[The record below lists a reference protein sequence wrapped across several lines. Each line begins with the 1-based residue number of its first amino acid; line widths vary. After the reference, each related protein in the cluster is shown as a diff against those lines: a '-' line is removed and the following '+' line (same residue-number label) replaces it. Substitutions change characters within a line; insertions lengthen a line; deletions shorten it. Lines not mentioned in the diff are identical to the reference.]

1 MEKDGLPLPTKD
13 DLNEAYLNAI
23 KKHKNFKYDERQ
35 IAIMREKKS
44 KHRNARSLAN
54 PHKEKLRIQTLIAS
68 MNDEDEKKREL
79 IIYLNDIHREIERRS
94 SASSQSVKVSIASIN
109 EKNKIK
115 NKRLMLKAREKERK
129 SQMMM
134 RGRKKEKDPFTRAI
148 TAPQIESF
156 GGGVDDVETQKAKQ
170 KEEEERRKKE
180 EKERALNRIKMEEE
194 EMNNLSLLNV
204 VKKENNINHE
214 SLDAVNERNN
224 GMNQNQQRSGT
235 LIQDDA
241 LWATAVHDVAKE
253 FVAECQSIDLN
264 VRHKGAP
271 PQFGRNTNPSKYGY
285 AYTKRPDALRIIT
298 IDDYKEKFKYN

>member
-1 MEKDGLPLPTKD
+1 MGE
-13 DLNEAYLNAI
+13 
-23 KKHKNFKYDERQ
+23 YDPKRQ
-35 IAIMREKKS
+35 E
-44 KHRNARSLAN
+44 LAN
-54 PHKEKLRIQTLIAS
+54 
-68 MNDEDEKKREL
+68 
-79 IIYLNDIHREIERRS
+79 YLSEINREIERRS

-156 GGGVDDVETQKAKQ
+156 GGGVDDIEAQKAKK

-180 EKERALNRIKMEEE
+180 ERERATNRAKMEEE

-204 VKKENNINHE
+204 VKKERNG
-214 SLDAVNERNN
+214 SLDAAGDDRVSQE
-224 GMNQNQQRSGT
+224 RSGA
-235 LIQDDA
+235 LIEGDT

-253 FVAECQSIDLN
+253 FVAQCQIIDLDSG
-264 VRHKGAP
+264 HQGAP
-271 PQFGRNTNPSKYGY
+271 PQFGRNTNPSKYGV

-298 IDDYKEKFKYN
+298 IDDYKEKFKYK